1 MLFHSTPFLVLAAA
15 FFPVLL
21 LLERLKRPPLIWAW
35 IVAASLVFYGWWRP
49 PLVAL
54 LVATALVHY
63 LLALQIERD
72 PRRKDLWLVVSIL
85 VGVGTIGAYK
95 YLHVDAW
102 PVGLSFYTFSAL
114 SYTIDVHRGQ
124 LAPTRDLLLFTA
136 YLSLFPKLL
145 AGPVARAKPLMA
157 QLIESRTPTSAERW
171 QATRQIAAGFFK
183 KMVLA
188 DNLAVIVNAHY
199 AAAPEPSAAL
209 WWLVAFCFAVQMY
222 CDFSGYSDIAIG
234 LGRFM
239 GLDFGENFR
248 HPFAARNIRE
258 FWNRWH
264 MSISAWFRDYLHYPL
279 NRRWPTRRG
288 LYATIVITFLAS
300 GLWHAATWTFALW
313 GFLLG
318 AFMVLELVTRWD
330 RKLARVRGGAWIATP
345 VVCLVFF
352 FTAIVFRSTSIDQLL
367 SILAIMFSFRSGASF
382 ELLVPVPDWLW
393 LIVAAAVLFE
403 LRHSFG
409 WDRLDRKLAA
419 HPAAVWGQGL
429 VVIATAVACLELGGP
444 ALPFIYFAF

>member
-1 MLFHSTPFLVLAAA
+1 MEQLTS
-15 FFPVLL
+15 
-21 LLERLKRPPLIWAW
+21 
-35 IVAASLVFYGWWRP
+35 
-49 PLVAL
+49 
-54 LVATALVHY
+54 
-63 LLALQIERD
+63 
-72 PRRKDLWLVVSIL
+72 PR
-85 VGVGTIGAYK
+85 
-95 YLHVDAW
+95 
-102 PVGLSFYTFSAL
+102 
-114 SYTIDVHRGQ
+114 
-124 LAPTRDLLLFTA
+124 APTA
-136 YLSLFPKLL
+136 
-145 AGPVARAKPLMA
+145 
-157 QLIESRTPTSAERW
+157 AERW
-171 QATRQIAAGFFK
+171 QATQQIAAGLFK

-199 AAAPEPSAAL
+199 AAMPAPSAPL

-234 LGRFM
+234 LGRWM
-239 GLDFGENFR
+239 GLDLGENFR
-248 HPFAARNIRE
+248 HPFSARNVRE

-279 NRRWPTRRG
+279 NRQWPTRRG

-318 AFMVLELVTRWD
+318 FFMVLELVTKWD

-367 SILAIMFSFRSGASF
+367 AILSVMFSFRSEVPF
-382 ELLVPVPDWLW
+382 DLVVPVPDWLW
-393 LIVAAAVLFE
+393 LVVAAAILFE

-409 WDRLDRKLAA
+409 WGDVGKRLSA
-419 HPAAVWGQGL
+419 HPAAVWGQAAA
-429 VVIATAVACLELGGP
+429 VVAALVACLELGGP